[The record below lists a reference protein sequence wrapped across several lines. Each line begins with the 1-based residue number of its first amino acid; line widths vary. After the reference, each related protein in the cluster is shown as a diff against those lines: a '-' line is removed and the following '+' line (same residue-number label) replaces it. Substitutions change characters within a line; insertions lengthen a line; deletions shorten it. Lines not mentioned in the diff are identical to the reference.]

1 MNPEPADT
9 ILGPFTGLAT
19 ITFAH
24 PAMLAGLAA
33 VLVPIAIHLIHR
45 GRPQTVVFPTLRFL
59 RASSASRSRL
69 QRLRHLILMLLRC
82 AVIAFVAVAFARPQW
97 FASADA
103 AANAGRDNVAVVLLD
118 ASASMGYAG
127 AATTT
132 MSRAVTQAAAIIDSL
147 DPGKGD
153 RANVILAGLS
163 PRTAHARPTSNLPA
177 IKAQLEGIR
186 ATAERADVGAAITL
200 AGAQFAEFRPS
211 RKELHVIS
219 DFQRT
224 NWEAADFSALPRD
237 VEITLY
243 RVAAGGPRP
252 NACVSEVVIDPPMPM
267 TGEPCRISVR
277 LADYST
283 APARRDVTLRASDG
297 REWRQAAIALAPGAP
312 VCVPFDVRFD
322 GPGVYEL
329 TAEIAADA
337 LAVDDRRYAVVH
349 VNARQRVLLVT
360 DADLRK
366 GVTSGYLLARGLAP
380 FADGRGAIEL
390 QTVRSA
396 ELATAQLAGADVL
409 FLDASNPLSVEGVQ
423 AIGEFLRRGGG
434 VAAFL
439 GSAAAGE
446 NLVALRD
453 VAADRDSWPL
463 EAMNV
468 RDEAARPVLNPAR
481 LHPLLQPLGDAGTE
495 SLQRVT
501 AYRHFATRAAHNAGE
516 VIALFENGD
525 VALAAVPVGAGTLLV
540 CNLSPDPQW
549 SDVAKHAVFP
559 GLLHEMARFLR
570 PKVSG
575 APPTCV
581 GMSAAVHWRAN
592 ETPEGIEISGTSGEP
607 IRAAIR
613 RNGPTATVTLPPA
626 DAPGFLRIRAGR
638 RLIAS
643 VAVNVDP
650 RESDLA
656 AMGDESFR
664 SRIAGRR
671 ISETT
676 DIRGMR
682 EQRHGR
688 PLWHWAL
695 GMGLGVL
702 AMEMIC
708 LMLWRR

>member
-1 MNPEPADT
+1 
-9 ILGPFTGLAT
+9 
-19 ITFAH
+19 
-24 PAMLAGLAA
+24 
-33 VLVPIAIHLIHR
+33 
-45 GRPQTVVFPTLRFL
+45 
-59 RASSASRSRL
+59 
-69 QRLRHLILMLLRC
+69 
-82 AVIAFVAVAFARPQW
+82 
-97 FASADA
+97 
-103 AANAGRDNVAVVLLD
+103 
-118 ASASMGYAG
+118 MGYAG

-153 RANVILAGLS
+153 RANVILAGLT
-163 PRTAHARPTSNLPA
+163 PRAMYGRPTANLA
-177 IKAQLEGIR
+177 AVRARLETVR
-186 ATAERADVGAAITL
+186 ATAERADIGAAIAL
-200 AGAQFAEFRPS
+200 AAAQFAEFRPS

-237 VEITLY
+237 VEITFHSIGP
-243 RVAAGGPRP
+243 GGPRP

-283 APARRDVTLRASDG
+283 TPARRDVTLRASDG
-297 REWRQAAIALAPGAP
+297 REWRQAAIALASGTPAS
-312 VCVPFDVRFD
+312 VPFDVRFD
-322 GPGVYEL
+322 RPGVYEL
-329 TAEIAADA
+329 TAEITPDA

-349 VNARQRVLLVT
+349 VNARHRVLLVT
-360 DADLRK
+360 DADLRE

-396 ELATAQLAGADVL
+396 ELSAARLAGADVL
-409 FLDASNPLSVEGVQ
+409 FLDTSGPLSAGGVQ
-423 AIGEFLRRGGG
+423 AVGEFLRRGGG

-446 NLVALRD
+446 NLVALWD
-453 VAADRDSWPL
+453 IAARRSSRPI
-463 EAMNV
+463 EATNV
-468 RDEAARPVLNPAR
+468 RDEAARPLLNPAR

-501 AYRHFATRAAHNAGE
+501 AYRHFATRAAHNTGE
-516 VIALFENGD
+516 VIALFDNGD

-540 CNLSPDPQW
+540 CNISPDPQW
-549 SDVAKHAVFP
+549 SDVAKHAAFP

-570 PKVSG
+570 PKASG
-575 APPTCV
+575 VPPACV
-581 GMSAAVHWRAN
+581 GMSAAVQWRAD
-592 ETPEGIEISGTSGEP
+592 ETPDGIEISGTSGEP

-613 RNGPTATVTLPPA
+613 RDGPTATVTLPPA
-626 DAPGFLRIRAGR
+626 DAPGFLRIRAGGK
-638 RLIAS
+638 LTES

-656 AMGDESFR
+656 AMPAESLHN
-664 SRIAGRR
+664 RIAGRAV
-671 ISETT
+671 SETT
-676 DIRGMR
+676 DIHGIR

-695 GMGLGVL
+695 GMGLGLL